1 MSWPRPWRA
10 MTDAIDR
17 LRTAAAGLTRAID
30 AAATKA
36 AWDADSPCEG
46 WTAGDVA
53 DHIIGNYVG
62 VASALGRETTRT
74 GDRPADWSTA
84 RDAVLEAA
92 GHEGALDT
100 SVDGPGGPM
109 PLGRLLSVFM
119 LVDTLVHTW
128 DIARAVGADESL
140 DEELCRRC
148 YERFLPA
155 DETMRRPGTFGPK
168 LDYAEDDPIQV
179 KTLRFFGRPA

>member
-1 MSWPRPWRA
+1 MA
-10 MTDAIDR
+10 DVVDR
-17 LRTAAAGLTRAID
+17 LRIAATGLTRSIE
-30 AAATKA
+30 AAESRA

-62 VASALGRETTRT
+62 VAGTLGTDVTKT
-74 GDRPADWSTA
+74 GDRPRDWATA
-84 RDAVLEAA
+84 RDRVLQSAVQD
-92 GHEGALDT
+92 GALDIV
-100 SVDGPGGPM
+100 VDGPGGQQ
-109 PLGRLLSVFM
+109 PLGRFLAVILM
-119 LVDTLVHTW
+119 LDTLIHTW
-128 DIARAVGADESL
+128 DIAHAIGLDESL

-155 DETMRRPGTFGPK
+155 DESIRVPGTFGPK